1 MLLTRLLRTLAAA
14 CVMLGFVA
22 AVAQNAVPAA
32 GRPVDPQ
39 EMRDW
44 LMRIHDAARRRNF
57 QGTFVVSAGGSVSS
71 SRIAHFGEGPNQ
83 FERIES
89 LDGQMRRV
97 LRYNDVVYTLWPRS
111 RTVLVEQRDGL
122 TTFPALLRG
131 GHDHIVDFY
140 DLRAQGTD
148 RVAGHEAHVLLLQPR
163 DAQRY
168 GYRLWAERQTGLLLR
183 AEVLNERNEVLEAS
197 AFSEVSIGGR
207 PYPDSVLQ
215 PMRKLDGWRIVRP
228 ALVPA
233 QLDAE
238 GWTLK
243 QRVPGFEPVSCVK
256 RPLDSAAGAE
266 AAEQVLQAIW
276 SDGLTYVS
284 LFIEPYD
291 AERHPRPMQ
300 TAIGATQTLMQRR
313 GPWWI
318 TVVGDVPAATLAQFA
333 RALERKP

>member
-1 MLLTRLLRTLAAA
+1 MLTRLLRTLGAA
-14 CVMLGFVA
+14 CATLGFVAA
-22 AVAQNAVPAA
+22 AVAQNAAPPYS
-32 GRPVDPQ
+32 GPVEPQ
-39 EMRDW
+39 QMRDW
-44 LMRIHDAARRRNF
+44 LMRIHEAARRRNF
-57 QGTFVVSAGGSVSS
+57 QGTFVVTSGASVSS
-71 SRIAHFGEGPNQ
+71 SRIAHFRDGPNQ

-89 LDGQMRRV
+89 LDGRMRHV

-111 RTVLVEQRDGL
+111 RIALVEQRDAL
-122 TTFPALLRG
+122 TTFPALLQG
-131 GHDHIVDFY
+131 GHDHLVDFY

-148 RVAGHEAHVLLLQPR
+148 RVAGHEAHVLLLQPK
-163 DAQRY
+163 DAHRY

-197 AFSEVSIGGR
+197 AFSEVAIGGR
-207 PYPDSVLQ
+207 PHPDSVLQ
-215 PMRKLDGWRIVRP
+215 PMRRLDGWRIVRP
-228 ALVPA
+228 ALVPT

-238 GWTLK
+238 GWTFG

-256 RPLDSAAGAE
+256 RPLDGAAGAE
-266 AAEQVLQAIW
+266 AVEQVLQAIW

-300 TAIGATQTLMQRR
+300 TTIGATQTLMQRR

-318 TVVGDVPAATLAQFA
+318 TVVGDVPAATLSQFA
-333 RALERKP
+333 RALERRP